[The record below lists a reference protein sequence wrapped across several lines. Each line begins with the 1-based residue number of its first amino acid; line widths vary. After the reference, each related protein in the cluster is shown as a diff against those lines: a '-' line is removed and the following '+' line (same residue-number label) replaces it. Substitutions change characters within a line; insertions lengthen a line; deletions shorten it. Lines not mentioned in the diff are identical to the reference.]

1 MLGRAHTFATS
12 MAFVIASAVG
22 CSSNNDCDKRV
33 SEMRQQYATVS
44 TEIELTQKQVE
55 DVEQRIA
62 DAPKAGTTKREANGV
77 YSISQGP
84 NRDLFR
90 RKDALE
96 DRLVELRSQQKG
108 LETELSNLHK

>member
-1 MLGRAHTFATS
+1 MLDRVHCFAAS
-12 MAFVIASAVG
+12 AVFVIASAIG
-22 CSSNNDCDKRV
+22 CSSNNGFDRRV

-44 TEIELTQKQVE
+44 AEIELTQKQVE

-77 YSISQGP
+77 YSIAQGP
-84 NRDLFR
+84 SPDLFR

-96 DRLVELRSQQKG
+96 DRLVELKSQQKG
-108 LETELSNLHK
+108 LETELSNLRK